1 MGNVEVPV
9 EVPMVMTCEAVTQ
22 VPVENRQIVPKQI
35 PKVMTEVVN
44 QMQQVPQVL
53 IEEQLVE
60 RTQVQ
65 VCEVIR
71 QVQKPMVQQTQRTIP
86 RVTTQVVEKVQAV
99 PAVLINE
106 VVQEVPQVQ
115 TVEVLRQTAQCS
127 TQRIVQQS
135 NQYEQPVLREQVV
148 QRVEQATI
156 GGVYQ
161 AGVVG
166 VRENVSVQPTV
177 VERVS
182 PILTNNLAGA
192 SMIQGQQLGVAQSFA
207 AATYATTLG
216 AGQYGAGQV
225 YGGAIAAP
233 TTYMGGQ
240 AMGGQVVMEAISAP
254 TTFAS
259 MAAPTTFAASTLAA
273 PTYA

>member
-1 MGNVEVPV
+1 MG
-9 EVPMVMTCEAVTQ
+9 
-22 VPVENRQIVPKQI
+22 
-35 PKVMTEVVN
+35 
-44 QMQQVPQVL
+44 
-53 IEEQLVE
+53 
-60 RTQVQ
+60 
-65 VCEVIR
+65 
-71 QVQKPMVQQTQRTIP
+71 MVQQTQRQIP

-135 NQYEQPVLREQVV
+135 NQYQQPVLREQVV

-182 PILTNNLAGA
+182 PILTNNMAGA

-207 AATYATTLG
+207 APTYATTLG
-216 AGQYGAGQV
+216 AGQYGAGQA
-225 YGGAIAAP
+225 YGALAAP

-273 PTYA
+273 PTYAQ

>member
-1 MGNVEVPV
+1 MGV
-9 EVPMVMTCEAVTQ
+9 
-22 VPVENRQIVPKQI
+22 I
-35 PKVMTEVVN
+35 TEVVN

-71 QVQKPMVQQTQRTIP
+71 QVQKPMVQQTQRQIP

-127 TQRIVQQS
+127 TQRIAQQS
-135 NQYEQPVLREQVV
+135 NQYQQPVLREQVV

-166 VRENVSVQPTV
+166 VRENVAVQPTAA
-177 VERVS
+177 ERVS
-182 PILTNNLAGA
+182 PIMTQNVVGT
-192 SMIQGQQLGVAQSFA
+192 SMIQGQQMRA
-207 AATYATTLG
+207 APTYATTL
-216 AGQYGAGQV
+216 
-225 YGGAIAAP
+225 AAP
-233 TTYMGGQ
+233 TGMFSQ
-240 AMGGQVVMEAISAP
+240 ARV
-254 TTFAS
+254 F
-259 MAAPTTFAASTLAA
+259 
-273 PTYA
+273 

>member
-1 MGNVEVPV
+1 MG
-9 EVPMVMTCEAVTQ
+9 
-22 VPVENRQIVPKQI
+22 
-35 PKVMTEVVN
+35 
-44 QMQQVPQVL
+44 QQVPQVL

-71 QVQKPMVQQTQRTIP
+71 QVQKPMVQQQQRQIP

-99 PAVLINE
+99 PRQLINE

-115 TVEVLRQTAQCS
+115 TVEVLRQTAQMS

-192 SMIQGQQLGVAQSFA
+192 SMIQGQQLGVAA
-207 AATYATTLG
+207 PTYATTLG
-216 AGQYGAGQV
+216 AGQYAAGQA
-225 YGGAIAAP
+225 YGALAAP
-233 TTYMGGQ
+233 TTYMGAQ

-259 MAAPTTFAASTLAA
+259 STLAA
-273 PTYA
+273 PTYAQVY

>member
-1 MGNVEVPV
+1 MG
-9 EVPMVMTCEAVTQ
+9 
-22 VPVENRQIVPKQI
+22 
-35 PKVMTEVVN
+35 
-44 QMQQVPQVL
+44 
-53 IEEQLVE
+53 EEQLVE
-60 RTQVQ
+60 RMQVQ
-65 VCEVIR
+65 TCEVIR
-71 QVQKPMVQQTQRTIP
+71 QVQKPMVQQQQRQIP

-106 VVQEVPQVQ
+106 VVQEVPQFQ
-115 TVEVLRQTAQCS
+115 TVEVLRQTAQMS

-182 PILTNNLAGA
+182 PILTNTLAGA
-192 SMIQGQQLGVAQSFA
+192 SMIQGQQLRVAETFA
-207 AATYATTLG
+207 APTYATTLG

-233 TTYMGGQ
+233 TTYATAMGGQ
-240 AMGGQVVMEAISAP
+240 AVMEAISAP
-254 TTFAS
+254 TTFAA

-273 PTYA
+273 PT

>member
-1 MGNVEVPV
+1 MHLHRISVQ
-9 EVPMVMTCEAVTQ
+9 TTQ
-22 VPVENRQIVPKQI
+22 NCRNEK
-35 PKVMTEVVN
+35 
-44 QMQQVPQVL
+44 MQQVPQVL
-53 IEEQLVE
+53 IEEQLIE

-71 QVQKPMVQQTQRTIP
+71 QVQKPMVQQTQRQIP

-135 NQYEQPVLREQVV
+135 NQYEQAVRREQVV
-148 QRVEQATI
+148 QRVDQATI

-166 VRENVSVQPTV
+166 VRENVAVQPTV

-182 PILTNNLAGA
+182 PIMTQNSVGT
-192 SMIQGQQLGVAQSFA
+192 SMIQGQQLRVA
-207 AATYATTLG
+207 
-216 AGQYGAGQV
+216 
-225 YGGAIAAP
+225 
-233 TTYMGGQ
+233 
-240 AMGGQVVMEAISAP
+240 E
-254 TTFAS
+254 
-259 MAAPTTFAASTLAA
+259 TFAASTYAA
-273 PTYA
+273 PTYATGTVSQARVL